1 MAGNAFVERHSERL
15 GVAVTPNLLLTSQAW
30 VRGRLGVRTTPN
42 LTLTCQSEALG
53 EESVRC
59 LLGVG
64 EESIVLLTVCIPF
77 VQRRFRQFG

>member
-42 LTLTCQSEALG
+42 LSETSMYKGFSGCQ
-53 EESVRC
+53 VRR
-59 LLGVG
+59 LGV
-64 EESIVLLTVCIPF
+64 LP
-77 VQRRFRQFG
+77 